1 MTLTQCLETLFWQEL
16 HPLAFI
22 SKKNFSNMTEQWIT
36 PRVIL
41 FNQQN
46 CLKLKKVFHKSQHPV
61 LVKIIIV
68 IIIDIGYIVYSKI
81 IKKFYFFTSIKW
93 GSGNESLNMHINNL
107 DKETSRDSR
116 KITHHLI
123 ARKPWKGMAKEIKKL
138 IVDYFHRMYFYIN

>member
-1 MTLTQCLETLFWQEL
+1 
-16 HPLAFI
+16 
-22 SKKNFSNMTEQWIT
+22 MTEQWIT

-123 ARKPWKGMAKEIKKL
+123 ARKPWKGMAKEIKKTYCWL
-138 IVDYFHRMYFYIN
+138 FPQDVLFYQLKFNDFNFFKSF